1 MRLKQTGKKIT
12 LVGLTIG
19 VLFTSLII
27 SAQEIVNA
35 NDGTYISVPMHI
47 FNKLTGKEKNK
58 GQEFYTYQDGKL
70 TKCPTDLSEQIK
82 KECKKN
88 IDKKELKHHKDR
100 FNKKRE
106 GMRRDH
112 KFVLLTVEQIENL
125 KKEKLELKLKNIE
138 EGNDCLKVAVEKAS
152 ENAVTVKV
160 DGKDVKVVS
169 MRKCMNIKH
178 QTSRTFENPAQG

>member
-1 MRLKQTGKKIT
+1 MKIKEASKKIT
-12 LVGLTIG
+12 LIGLTIG

-47 FNKLTGKEKNK
+47 FNKLTGKEKDK
-58 GQEFYTYQDGKL
+58 TPEFYTYQDGKL
-70 TKCPTDLSEQIK
+70 TKCTTDLSEQIK

-88 IDKKELKHHKDR
+88 IDKNELKHHKGR
-100 FNKKRE
+100 FDKKRE

-125 KKEKLELKLKNIE
+125 KKDKLEQKLKNIE
-138 EGNDCLKVAVEKAS
+138 EGKGCLKVAVEKAS

-160 DGKDVKVVS
+160 DGKDVKVLS
-169 MRKCMNIKH
+169 FRQCMDRKHNA
-178 QTSRTFENPAQG
+178 SRTFENPVQG